1 MRLVN
6 KVTVTYRNRTVGT
19 LSMTPD
25 NRLCAFQNGRP
36 TFDDMI
42 AVGES
47 IRIPRKK
54 GMDMILSIASGC
66 SEILS
71 KDYDL

>member
-1 MRLVN
+1 
-6 KVTVTYRNRTVGT
+6 
-19 LSMTPD
+19 
-25 NRLCAFQNGRP
+25 
-36 TFDDMI
+36 MI

-54 GMDMILSIASGC
+54 GMDMILSITSGC